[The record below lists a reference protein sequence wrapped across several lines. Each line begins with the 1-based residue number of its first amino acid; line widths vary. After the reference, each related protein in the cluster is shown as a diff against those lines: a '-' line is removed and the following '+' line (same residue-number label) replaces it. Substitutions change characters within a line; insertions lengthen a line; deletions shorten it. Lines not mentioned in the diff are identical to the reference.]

1 MPKIPFR
8 ARPMLATLSA
18 EPFDGPG
25 WVFEE
30 KYDGYRLLA
39 YKEGS
44 RVTLLSRNDKDKTAA
59 FPAIATAI
67 SALPARTLLLDGEA
81 VAFDAHSV
89 SRFQFLQRGG
99 HAPSFAAFDCLYVNG
114 RDLRPLPQSER
125 RMLLEK
131 EITGAATI
139 FPSRTLASTGLKAF
153 LAAKKRGLEG
163 VLAKD
168 RSAPYVEGRSKLWLK
183 WKVHQEEECVIAGY
197 TAPAG
202 SRSYFGA
209 LLLGAWAP
217 DGLHFIGKV
226 GTGFTGATLA
236 SLHKVFAPLVRATSP
251 FVDPPRDRDITWL
264 SPKLV
269 AQIAFQEWTADRKLR
284 QPVFLG
290 LRDDK
295 KSSDCLLTV

>member
-153 LAAKKRGLEG
+153 VAAKKRGLEG

-236 SLHKVFAPLVRATSP
+236 SLHKVFGPLVRATSP

-264 SPKLV
+264 SPKL
-269 AQIAFQEWTADRKLR
+269 
-284 QPVFLG
+284 
-290 LRDDK
+290 
-295 KSSDCLLTV
+295 